1 MSSFKENTA
10 LRVQNVSKKYGEHEA
25 LRNVSFSVKKGE
37 IFGLLGANGAGKT
50 TLINILTGI
59 ITPNTGNI
67 SYFGQ
72 PLNEDIRNQINVST
86 AYRSL
91 SGSLTIEQN
100 LRVYANIYNV
110 DNPQERIDYLLKELL
125 IEDIRHSWAREIS
138 SGQRTRANLAKA
150 LINNPQILFLDEAT
164 AGLDPQIASKVRKL
178 IKELK
183 ITIIFTSHIMSE
195 VEELCDKIAFLR
207 EGKILSID
215 TAEQYKKTLKKKQAT
230 LEDVFIAIAENKL

>member
-1 MSSFKENTA
+1 MNA
-10 LRVQNVSKKYGEHEA
+10 LEVRNVSKKYGEHEA

-59 ITPNTGNI
+59 ITPNTGRI

-100 LRVYANIYNV
+100 LRVYANIYDV

-164 AGLDPQIASKVRKL
+164 AGLDPQIASKVRKI

>member
-1 MSSFKENTA
+1 MSSSKEEIA
-10 LRVQNVSKKYGEHEA
+10 LHIQNVSKKYGDHQA
-25 LRNVSFSVKKGE
+25 LTNVSFSVKKGE

-67 SYFGQ
+67 TYFGQ
-72 PLNEDIRNQINVST
+72 PLNENIKNQINVST

-110 DNPQERIDYLLKELL
+110 DNPQEKIDYLLKELL

-138 SGQRTRANLAKA
+138 SGQKTRANLAKA
-150 LINNPQILFLDEAT
+150 LINSPQLLFLDEAT
-164 AGLDPQIASKVRKL
+164 AGLDPQIASKVRKI
-178 IKELK
+178 IKELDT
-183 ITIIFTSHIMSE
+183 TIIFTSHIMSE
-195 VEELCDKIAFLR
+195 VEELCDQIAFLR

-215 TAEQYKKTLKKKQAT
+215 TAKQYKKTLKKKQAT